1 MRALTNISLRFRPR
15 LLDDIAGYD
24 RHKLVLDISAGV
36 TVGIVALPLAMAFA
50 IASGLP
56 PQAGLFTAIV
66 AGFLISALGGS
77 SVQIGGPAGAFIVVV
92 FSIIE
97 RYGVANLMI
106 ATICA
111 GVLMIVMG
119 MLRWGGLV
127 RLIPVSIVLG
137 FTNGIAVLIALSQI
151 KDFFGLQTAALP
163 AEFFHKLVAI
173 ANSIHTIDLTTMAIA
188 VISLLIT
195 VLWPKSYTEHTS
207 FFGRLI
213 ARLPGTL
220 VALVVGTALVAV
232 FDLQVATIGSAFGQI
247 PQGLPA
253 LSIPAFDWD
262 TVRYLFGPILTIAFL
277 GAVESLLC
285 ARVAD
290 SMTRGKHDPN
300 QELMAQ
306 GIANIA
312 APLFS
317 GFCATGTIARTVTN
331 IRAGGK
337 TPIAG
342 MVHAITLM
350 LIVLGAATL
359 ADDVP
364 LATLSG
370 ILMFVAWNMGEWR
383 EFARLKNFSY
393 AYRTIFLSTF
403 ILTVVMD
410 ITVAVEV
417 GLVLACLF
425 YINRMSTL
433 TRVEPI
439 TEQEKSALGVH
450 DHEVEIVRITG
461 SLFFGA
467 ISKLE
472 GFTESRQ
479 KYPRIL
485 VVDIAGMIQIDTTG
499 IEALGSMHQMLLD
512 HGGELRVAGAMAQP
526 LSLMQRSGFVDRVG
540 SEFFYATLNEACA
553 DLRLHPPHSS

>member
-1 MRALTNISLRFRPR
+1 VLGLTKISFQFRPR
-15 LLDDIAGYD
+15 LLDDLAAYD
-24 RHKLVLDISAGV
+24 RQKLAADLSAGF

-77 SVQIGGPAGAFIVVV
+77 SVQIAGPAGAFIVVV
-92 FSIIE
+92 FTIVE

-111 GVLMIVMG
+111 GVLMILMG

-127 RLIPVSIVLG
+127 RLIPVSIVIG
-137 FTNGIAVLIALSQI
+137 FTNGIAVLIGLSQV
-151 KDFFGLQTAALP
+151 KEFLGLQTENLP
-163 AEFFHKLVAI
+163 AEFFEKITAI
-173 ANSIHTIDLTTMAIA
+173 AQSIHTIDPATV
-188 VISLLIT
+188 VISLLSLAI
-195 VLWPKSYTEHTS
+195 VVFWPKSYADNRS
-207 FFGRLI
+207 VFGRWV

-220 VALVVGTALVAV
+220 VALVVGTVLVSA
-232 FDLQVATIGSAFGQI
+232 FNLQVATIGTAYGEI

-253 LSIPAFDWD
+253 FALPTFDWG

-290 SMTRGKHDPN
+290 SMTKGKHDPN

-312 APLFS
+312 SPLF
-317 GFCATGTIARTVTN
+317 GGYCATGTVARTVTN

-337 TPIAG
+337 TQVSGII
-342 MVHAITLM
+342 HALTL
-350 LIVLGAATL
+350 LVIVLGAAPL
-359 ADDVP
+359 ASNVP

-383 EFARLKNFSY
+383 EFGRLKNFSY

-403 ILTVVMD
+403 VLTVVVD

-425 YINRMSTL
+425 YITRMSSL
-433 TRVEPI
+433 TRVEPLSP
-439 TEQEKSALGVH
+439 QERSALGVH
-450 DHEVEIVRITG
+450 SNDIEIVRITG

-472 GFTESRQ
+472 AVVEGRRPSTVLILDMTNLLHLDATGVESLLTLHQQVRDHGAEL
-479 KYPRIL
+479 R
-485 VVDIAGMIQIDTTG
+485 IAGATG
-499 IEALGSMHQMLLD
+499 
-512 HGGELRVAGAMAQP
+512 QP
-526 LSLMQRSGFVDRVG
+526 LSLMERSEFIRRVG
-540 SEFFYATLNEACA
+540 PEFFYTTLAQACG
-553 DLRLHPPHSS
+553 